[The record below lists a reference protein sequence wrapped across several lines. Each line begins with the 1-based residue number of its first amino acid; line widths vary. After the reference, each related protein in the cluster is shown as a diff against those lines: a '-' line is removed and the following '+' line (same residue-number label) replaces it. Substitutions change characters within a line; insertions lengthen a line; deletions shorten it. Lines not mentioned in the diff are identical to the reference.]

1 MRSVALI
8 VETNSLTGAHDRST
22 TCSFHLRW
30 DCLQLGWRFPLLF
43 YTLSS
48 LPQTS
53 LPLLPWL
60 LGRYTRTPY
69 LSRQFSI
76 ASWYPIANILHG
88 SVLITAST
96 SARRSRNPEWHY
108 PPEST
113 FALKEWLSPPALTRT
128 LLEQQVTLK
137 QQTTFIW
144 INWTWEWKHNQLLM
158 AMPSNLNISD
168 GNCNIKVCVCLWLDV
183 ICVLFVV
190 VSPVTKPRSTRCSGF
205 WLIFSLFCSQT
216 NRLVC
221 CFAVQVVIWVFK
233 K

>member
-1 MRSVALI
+1 MIAVSMVILVCVIQRFLWSGFSPQSHKLLKHRTQEHRSTNNILMRSVALI

-76 ASWYPIANILHG
+76 ASWYPIANILYG

-108 PPEST
+108 PPDST

-144 INWTWEWKHNQLLM
+144 INWTWEWKHNQL
-158 AMPSNLNISD
+158 
-168 GNCNIKVCVCLWLDV
+168 
-183 ICVLFVV
+183 
-190 VSPVTKPRSTRCSGF
+190 
-205 WLIFSLFCSQT
+205 
-216 NRLVC
+216 
-221 CFAVQVVIWVFK
+221 
-233 K
+233 